1 MEKEKV
7 MTKEEWLEQVE
18 KINKCLKAELDFCN
32 AKKSCHK
39 CEYDVQADLLAEAKK
54 IFEAQIEEE
63 KMRNLLIGLQLGHI
77 ENSVSDVQ
85 LKRIKEYTQNIEN
98 ILLNGVEK
106 YE

>member
-7 MTKEEWLEQVE
+7 MTKEEWLRKYVKFAECE
-18 KINKCLKAELDFCN
+18 HKDCNFKCNE
-32 AKKSCHK
+32 
-39 CEYDVQADLLAEAKK
+39 CECEVQEDLLAEAEK
-54 IFEAQIEEE
+54 IFKAQIEEE

>member
-7 MTKEEWLEQVE
+7 MTKEEWLENAQKLKRCAE
-18 KINKCLKAELDFCN
+18 KELDFCN
-32 AKKSCHK
+32 ARKSCNM
-39 CEYDVQADLLAEAKK
+39 CEYEVQADLITEAMK
-54 IFEAQIEEE
+54 IFKAQIEEE

>member
-7 MTKEEWLEQVE
+7 MNREEWLEQSEKAKKCRERNYSGCVNCPECEYNVQIDDLWLEAE
-18 KINKCLKAELDFCN
+18 KIFK
-32 AKKSCHK
+32 
-39 CEYDVQADLLAEAKK
+39 
-54 IFEAQIEEE
+54 AQIEEE

>member
-1 MEKEKV
+1 MAKEKV

-18 KINKCLKAELDFCN
+18 KEQKCREIDYLECRDKLCTE
-32 AKKSCHK
+32 
-39 CEYDVQADLLAEAKK
+39 CEYNATIDFKKEAEK
-54 IFEAQIEEE
+54 IFKAQIEEE